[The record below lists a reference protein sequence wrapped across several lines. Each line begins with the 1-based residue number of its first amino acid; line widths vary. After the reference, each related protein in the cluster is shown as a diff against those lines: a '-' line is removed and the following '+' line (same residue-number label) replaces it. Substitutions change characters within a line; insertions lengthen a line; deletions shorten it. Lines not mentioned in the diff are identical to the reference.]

1 MHKPN
6 RSFSQKVF
14 AAGLAVTTALWAF
27 GGLLTVA
34 GAVEAHPAGTLV
46 LSGSTVWHISDD
58 GSMRHGVDSLAK
70 FLSNRY
76 SFANV
81 VPANSADLAL
91 PDGGLLGWGSG
102 VLFNDAGTV
111 YQVSGGMKHGFTSA
125 AAFTGSGFSF
135 ANVVNASLAGVPA
148 GSNISD
154 ASMAHKEGTFVV
166 SSGTVWRISATG
178 RTGIPQPG
186 VLYSW
191 GAGFKDVVAANS
203 ADLALANEGNATF
216 RAGALVNDA
225 GTLFAVTATGK
236 RGFPS
241 ASCYTGF
248 GFNFSMPVVGST
260 AGLTTGANYCADTVV
275 PPGTPPTPPPTSA
288 GTLSVSL
295 ASDTPAATTV
305 VENAAR
311 VPFTKVNFTAG
322 ASDVIIDSMVV
333 ERTGLSVDSNF
344 TDILLLDVTGTTVGQ
359 ASQIGNEKS
368 LGSTHMASLNDDITV
383 KAGTTKSLMI
393 AANMSGTL
401 QAGEQASLRL
411 NSVTLAGT
419 ATLSGSLPITGNQM
433 TMNGTLAIGALT
445 VAAGSYNPSATTQN
459 VGATDFTVAGVSFA
473 ANSVED
479 IQISQVRFYQNGTAA
494 DSDVANL
501 ELLQDSLVVA
511 TVAAPTSKEV
521 LFKLASP
528 ITIPKGETRQF
539 ALRLDITDGSSRTIS
554 FDFEKKT
561 DVVALGKTYGY
572 YVTPTYPNTTAPYY
586 NAPDTT
592 IDEGTLTFSKGVVAS
607 LNVGEG
613 TSNQVLGAFKV
624 TVQGEPVRVTRFV
637 IGVTVTG
644 TGTTSDITN
653 MVIRDESGAVV
664 AGPFDPA
671 ASANAN
677 ISGSATTTDTI
688 VFPVGTKTYT
698 INGNLNTDFATND
711 TIALR
716 LSDPDGLI
724 TAKGEVTN
732 QTVTPSPTTD
742 LALDTI
748 TVKAGSLSVSTQG
761 SPAAQTVV
769 IGTQDH
775 VFANYVLDAG
785 SSGEDVRVNSLLA
798 VHKTAVASTQ
808 TNITNLEI
816 LIDGVVQPP
825 SVSPT
830 VVADT
835 TATSTFSFT
844 SPIVIA
850 KGTSKILTLRGDVNA
865 GTATTHTHAF
875 GCNGAACISATGATT
890 GNTVAATVT
899 NSDGQIMTL
908 ATTGSLTVAGDPST
922 PNNALITGAALKATV
937 QVLNVTASQ
946 EQVDLKELMVITTG
960 VNSGAANDELTMVYL
975 FDGATQIASAAPTT
989 TGSVTFANIPSG
1001 TFRVTP
1007 GTAKKLTVKVDAGA
1021 VVDPSNAGSATADSG
1036 QGITFSVAEDG
1047 YGATG
1052 VSSGANLAAASISG
1066 NHTAN
1071 TFTIMKSVPTVSQL
1085 ALPTNTLANIPGIVL
1100 YKFKVAADAKGD
1112 IALYQ
1117 FSFAISTSTATV
1129 TQFQLWE
1136 EPSTSNEVNLTN
1148 NANRTVNANTAGNP
1162 PLITAVAGISGQY
1175 AIKILFD
1182 TGTDGVGNGGE
1193 FRTVLAGASKTFEL
1207 RGTVASS
1214 VTGST
1219 VSVVMMGDNAFPTTY
1234 PACAGLATAGGAQVC
1249 SGIADIEQG
1258 KFVWSDLAFASAS
1271 TSATNSPEWFNGFRV
1286 AGMTTTSTALT
1297 LSR

>member
-6 RSFSQKVF
+6 RSFTQKVF

-76 SFANV
+76 SFASV

-111 YQVSGGMKHGFTSA
+111 YQVSGGMKYGFTSA

-166 SSGTVWRISATG
+166 SAGTVWRITATG
-178 RTGIPQPG
+178 RQGIPQPG

-203 ADLALANEGNATF
+203 ADLALANEGNSTF
-216 RAGALVNDA
+216 RTGALVNDA
-225 GTLFAVTATGK
+225 GTLFAVTATTK

-248 GFNFSMPVVGST
+248 GFNFSMPVVGNTS
-260 AGLTTGANYCADTVV
+260 GLTAGANYCAA
-275 PPGTPPTPPPTSA
+275 GTPPPGPTPPTPTSA

-295 ASDTPAATTV
+295 ASDTAVATTV

-322 ASDVIIDSMVV
+322 ASDVVIDSMVV

-344 TDILLLDVTGTTVGQ
+344 TDLILLDVTGGVAVGQ
-359 ASQIGNEKS
+359 ANQIGNEKS
-368 LGSTHMASLNDDITV
+368 LGSTHTVSFNDDVTV
-383 KAGTTKSLMI
+383 KAGQTKSIMI
-393 AANMSGTL
+393 SANMSGTL
-401 QAGEQASLRL
+401 QAGEQATLRL

-419 ATLSGSLPITGNQM
+419 ATLAGSLPISGNQM

-445 VAAGSYNPSATTQN
+445 VAAGAYNPSATTQN
-459 VGATDFTVAGVSFA
+459 VGVTDFTVSGVSFA

-479 IQISQVRFYQNGTAA
+479 IEISQVRFYQNGTAA
-494 DSDVANL
+494 DGDVANL

-511 TVAAPTSKEV
+511 TASAVVNKEV
-521 LFKLASP
+521 IFKLASP
-528 ITIPKGETRQF
+528 VTIPKGETRQF
-539 ALRLDITDGSSRTIS
+539 ALRLDIVDGSSRTIS
-554 FDFEKKT
+554 LDFEKKT
-561 DVVALGKTYGY
+561 DVVVKGKTYGY
-572 YVTPTYPNTTAPYY
+572 FVTPTYPNTTAPYY

-592 IDEGTLTFSKGVVAS
+592 IDEGQLTFSKGVVTS
-607 LNVGEG
+607 LNVAEG
-613 TSNQVLGAFKV
+613 ASNVTLGAFKS
-624 TVQGEPVRVTRFV
+624 TVQGEPVRVTRLV
-637 IGVTVTG
+637 VGVTVTG
-644 TGTTSDITN
+644 TGTTTDITN
-653 MVIRDESGAVV
+653 MVIKDENGSTV

-671 ASANAN
+671 VSANAN
-677 ISGSATTTDTI
+677 ISGSATSSDTI
-688 VFPVGTKTYT
+688 IFPVGTKTYT
-698 INGNLNTDFATND
+698 VTATLNTDFAAND
-711 TIALR
+711 TITLR
-716 LSDPDGLI
+716 LSDPDGLA

-732 QTVTPSPTTD
+732 QTVTASPTTD
-742 LALDTI
+742 LALDTV
-748 TVKAGSLSVSTQG
+748 TVKTGALSVSTQG

-769 IGTQDH
+769 IGSQDF
-775 VFANYVLDAG
+775 VFANFVIDA
-785 SSGEDVRVNSLLA
+785 SASGEDVRLNSLA
-798 VHKTAVASTQ
+798 TVHRTAVASTQ
-808 TNITNLEI
+808 TNITNMEI
-816 LIDGVVQPP
+816 LVDGVTQPP
-825 SVSPT
+825 AVNPT
-830 VVADT
+830 AVAAT

-844 SPIVIA
+844 SPIVIP
-850 KGTSKILTLRGDVNA
+850 KGTSKVLTLRGDINA

-875 GCNGAACISATGATT
+875 GCEGAGCISATGAST
-890 GNTVAATVT
+890 GNTVTATVT
-899 NSDGQIMTL
+899 ESAGQTMTL
-908 ATTGSLTVAGDPST
+908 AATGSLTVAGDPST
-922 PNNALITGAALKATV
+922 PNNALITGNASKATV

-946 EQVDLKELMVITTG
+946 ELIDLKELMVTTTA
-960 VNSGAANDELTMVYL
+960 VNSGAANDELTMAYL
-975 FDGATQIASAAPTT
+975 FDGATQIASVAPTT
-989 TGSVTFANIPSG
+989 TGSVTFSNIASG
-1001 TFRVTP
+1001 AFRVTP
-1007 GTAKKLTVKVDAGA
+1007 GTAKKLTVKVDVGS

-1036 QGITFSVAEDG
+1036 QGITFSVAEDA

-1052 VSSGANLAAASISG
+1052 VSSGTKLAATSVSG

-1112 IALYQ
+1112 IGLYR

-1148 NANRTVNANTAGNP
+1148 NANRTVNGA
-1162 PLITAVAGISGQY
+1162 PLITAVAGINGQY
-1175 AIKILFD
+1175 AINFLFD

-1193 FRTVLAGASKTFEL
+1193 FRTILAGSSKTFEV

-1219 VSVVMMGDNAFPTTY
+1219 VSMMMMGDNAFPSTY

-1249 SGIADIEQG
+1249 SGIGDLEQG

-1271 TSATNSPEWFNGFRV
+1271 SSATNSPEWFNGFRV